1 MTWKKVAIVC
11 GGLGFLNV
19 AIASETSDFSLGVQ
33 SGYQIAKDQTYGYT
47 APKSA
52 IVGIDGGL
60 HFSDAWEINVG
71 YQYHGNLDA
80 SGTSVQVK
88 TQLLRATLGNNWP
101 LWQNIDIYGKL
112 GLSYWS
118 LDKSRQSYFIANKS
132 GVSPLGEVG
141 FQYSLSSQVKIGLG
155 YQYIDGIGDAT
166 IGEYDS
172 HSLLLNLSYRFGH
185 QVDEAYRFGHQV
197 DEVTLSKPTKKYKTY
212 PSNNT
217 SLINKDIVTFNF
229 EFNSS
234 VINIAREAF
243 SDVYKIIKKAEAH
256 PQLSVII
263 IGYTD
268 SVGSEG
274 YNQQL
279 SEKRAQAVAKK
290 LQELGIRRSQLQ
302 ISGRGEQGAVA
313 DNATDDGRAM
323 NRRVVVTVS
332 SQIN

>member
-1 MTWKKVAIVC
+1 MIWKKVVMVC
-11 GGLGFLNV
+11 GSLVFFNV
-19 AIASETSDFSLGVQ
+19 AIASEIPDFSLGVQ
-33 SGYQIAKDQTYGYT
+33 SGYQIAKDQAYGYT
-47 APKSA
+47 DPKSV

-60 HFSDAWEINVG
+60 HFLDAWEINLG

-88 TQLLRATLGNNWP
+88 TQLLRATLGYNWP
-101 LWQNIDIYGKL
+101 LWQNVDIYGKL
-112 GLSYWS
+112 GLSYWF
-118 LDKSRQSYFIANKS
+118 LDKSRKSYFIANKS

-185 QVDEAYRFGHQV
+185 QVDE
-197 DEVTLSKPTKKYKTY
+197 VTLSKSTKKYHAY

-217 SLINKDIVTFNF
+217 SLINEETVTFHF

-234 VINIAREAF
+234 VTTIAREAF
-243 SDVYKIIKKAEAH
+243 SDVYKIVKKVEAH
-256 PQLSVII
+256 PQLSVTI

-290 LQELGIRRSQLQ
+290 LQELGLRRSQLQ

-313 DNATDDGRAM
+313 DNASDDGRAM
-323 NRRVVVTVS
+323 NRRVVVTIS